1 MATRTYLFVAAN
13 IRSHTM
19 ATITLVFVAVYDS
32 MCGKCRSQGTAAG
45 CIRFGSLLSCIYSYR
60 CQIESLSCHIVS
72 PRLKCRLSYY
82 ARPTKPNVATLM
94 RTSGGNTVR
103 KARKHSPAV
112 APVVKTSS
120 MSKMCRNWQL
130 PLAGCAAK
138 APRTLSAFER
148 TSSRVCV
155 FVYFRLLRMSRYNAT
170 PVTDD
175 MASAMISAWLYPL
188 FQRRRQ

>member
-19 ATITLVFVAVYDS
+19 ATITLAFVAVYDS

-45 CIRFGSLLSCIYSYR
+45 CIRFGSLFSCIYSYG
-60 CQIESLSCHIVS
+60 CQIESLSCHIEP
-72 PRLKCRLSYY
+72 PRYY
-82 ARPTKPNVATLM
+82 VRPTKPKVATLM
-94 RTSGGNTVR
+94 RTSGGNTAR
-103 KARKHSPAV
+103 RARKHSPAV

-130 PLAGCAAK
+130 SLAGCATK
-138 APRTLSAFER
+138 APRTLPAFEL

-170 PVTDD
+170 PVTED
-175 MASAMISAWLYPL
+175 MASEMISA
-188 FQRRRQ
+188 

>member
-1 MATRTYLFVAAN
+1 MEQDTIAVSKYAEQSIWETSRSANTPADPSKQAAQ
-13 IRSHTM
+13 
-19 ATITLVFVAVYDS
+19 L
-32 MCGKCRSQGTAAG
+32 
-45 CIRFGSLLSCIYSYR
+45 
-60 CQIESLSCHIVS
+60 S
-72 PRLKCRLSYY
+72 PRAAPPASYLTVSVSDSCFLVSIHMGVRLRVFPVILSLPRYY
-82 ARPTKPNVATLM
+82 ARPTKPKVATLM

-130 PLAGCAAK
+130 SLAGCATK
-138 APRTLSAFER
+138 APRTLPAFEL

-170 PVTDD
+170 PVTEE

-188 FQRRRQ
+188 VQRRRQ